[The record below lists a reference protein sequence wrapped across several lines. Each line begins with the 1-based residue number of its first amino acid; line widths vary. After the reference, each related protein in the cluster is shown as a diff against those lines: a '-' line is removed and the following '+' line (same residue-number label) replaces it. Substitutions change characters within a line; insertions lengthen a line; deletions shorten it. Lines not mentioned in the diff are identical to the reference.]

1 MTTPFASLTGR
12 IRDRNIWLVYGVSVL
27 VGVAY
32 GISISLTAL
41 QLNTVGFGKQSMG
54 TLAACFASGIVLF
67 SLPSGAFIKRFSA
80 KRTLVF
86 SIAGYAVC
94 VSIFP
99 FLTTFAE
106 IASVRFFDG
115 AFAVG
120 TWVSFETILLSRS
133 DKDKKAFVTS
143 LYAVAIAI
151 GYILGPFVAKGIVA
165 IAPMRVAFL
174 VSGALALAASALV
187 VTRLD
192 RDVSFAHDDGSAPS
206 TRTRSWELVARIKTS
221 CFATL
226 AYGWFQSSVVLF
238 LPLFLIEKKGVSES
252 QTILIPAFFAAGM
265 LLFSSYAGRLGDKY
279 GHLLVMRVLG
289 AVGTV
294 MVAGF
299 VWLDSW
305 PLMCAAIFVAGA
317 TLAAISPV
325 SLALQGVI
333 VDAREYARANA
344 IYNAFYAAGM
354 LLGPPVS
361 SYFFAHFGGG
371 AMLWH
376 LAALWAGFVVFSSV
390 FWRDDPA
397 ARRVRADASAAATT
411 SAVASPPA

>member
-1 MTTPFASLTGR
+1 MTTPFAGLAGR

-86 SIAGYAVC
+86 SIAGYAIC

-106 IASVRFFDG
+106 IAGVRFFDG

-151 GYILGPFVAKGIVA
+151 GYILGPFVAKAIVA

-174 VSGALALAASALV
+174 VSGALALVASALV

-192 RDVSFAHDDGSAPS
+192 RDVSFAHDDGSA
-206 TRTRSWELVARIKTS
+206 TTARTRSWDLVTRIKTS

-333 VDAREYARANA
+333 VDSREYARANA

-397 ARRVRADASAAATT
+397 ARRVRADASATATT

>member
-1 MTTPFASLTGR
+1 MLKGLTDR
-12 IRDRNIWLVYGVSVL
+12 IRDRNVWLIYGVSIL

-32 GISISLTAL
+32 GVSISLTAL

-67 SLPSGAFIKRFSA
+67 SLPSGAFIKRFTA
-80 KRTLVF
+80 KRTLAL
-86 SIAGYAVC
+86 SIAGYGVC
-94 VSIFP
+94 VSVFP
-99 FLTTFAE
+99 FLSTFAG
-106 IASVRFFDG
+106 IAGVRFLDG

-133 DKDKKAFVTS
+133 DSDKKAFVTS
-143 LYAVAIAI
+143 LYAVAIAL

-165 IAPMRVAFL
+165 VAPMRVAFL
-174 VSGALALAASALV
+174 VSGALALTASALV
-187 VTRLD
+187 ALRLD
-192 RDVSFAHDDGSAPS
+192 RDVSYAQGGHAHDGRDEL
-206 TRTRSWELVARIKTS
+206 RTRSLDLVLQIKTS

-238 LPLFLIEKKGVSES
+238 LPLFLIEKKGVPES

-265 LLFSSYAGRLGDKY
+265 LLFSSYAGRLGDRY

-289 AVGTV
+289 AIGTT

-299 VWLDSW
+299 VWLESW

-333 VDAREYARANA
+333 VEPREYARANA

-354 LLGPPVS
+354 LLGPPIS
-361 SYFFAHFGGG
+361 SFFFARYGGG
-371 AMLWH
+371 AMIWH
-376 LAALWAGFVVFSSV
+376 LAALWGGFVVFSVV
-390 FWRDDPA
+390 FAKDDPA
-397 ARRVRADASAAATT
+397 ARRVRPSAATT
-411 SAVASPPA
+411 SAVAPLPRAPG